1 MKIIPIVLLGL
12 LILPESILQ
21 VPIFPLSVV
30 DAHPIKIR
38 PVNPSGHPVIR
49 EHPHPDHPDHHLSH
63 PDHPSHPDH
72 HLSHPHPD
80 HPSQSPSQLH
90 TVVGGRNPQRNP
102 QRNPLECSACEFLAN
117 GLNQTV
123 LHNPKVLSI
132 VTTEIEQICQVLP
145 SSVQQLCLNAAE
157 QTAPVLLNHL
167 GDFIAKEGCI
177 DLGVCHT
184 A

>member
-1 MKIIPIVLLGL
+1 MKIIPFILLGL

-38 PVNPSGHPVIR
+38 PVKPVLQIFHHLPGR
-49 EHPHPDHPDHHLSH
+49 PIHPDHQS
-63 PDHPSHPDH
+63 PSQSPG
-72 HLSHPHPD
+72 
-80 HPSQSPSQLH
+80 QSPSQLH
-90 TVVGGRNPQRNP
+90 TVVGGRNPQRT
-102 QRNPLECSACEFLAN
+102 PLECDACEYLAN

-157 QTAPVLLNHL
+157 QTAPILLNHL

-184 A
+184 AA

>member
-1 MKIIPIVLLGL
+1 MKIIPFVLLGL
-12 LILPESILQ
+12 LILPESIFQ
-21 VPIFPLSVV
+21 VSIFPLSVV

-38 PVNPSGHPVIR
+38 PVKPV
-49 EHPHPDHPDHHLSH
+49 LQSL
-63 PDHPSHPDH
+63 HPSHPIQ
-72 HLSHPHPD
+72 S
-80 HPSQSPSQLH
+80 PSQSPSQSH
-90 TVVGGRNPQRNP
+90 TVVGGRNPL
-102 QRNPLECSACEFLAN
+102 RNPLECDACEYLAN

-123 LHNPKVLSI
+123 LHNPKVISI

-167 GDFIAKEGCI
+167 GDFIATEGCI

-184 A
+184 AA

>member
-21 VPIFPLSVV
+21 VPIFPLGVV

-38 PVNPSGHPVIR
+38 PVYPSGHPVILD
-49 EHPHPDHPDHHLSH
+49 HPHPDHP
-63 PDHPSHPDH
+63 HPDH

-90 TVVGGRNPQRNP
+90 TVVGGRNPQRT
-102 QRNPLECSACEFLAN
+102 PLECSACEFLAN

-167 GDFIAKEGCI
+167 GDFIATEGCI